1 MAAAVGRPLRAAL
14 RRHEQRLL
22 LALAAAVLCAT
33 SVAPLAGLFVREG
46 ADLLRDSMPLFGS
59 GTLALLLRSLVLST
73 LVTLLA
79 LALGLPLGV
88 LVGRTEVRGW
98 WAASLLHAFPAFLPP
113 FLLAL
118 GWFHVFGVSGL
129 LGSEA
134 TSRAL
139 FSDAGFVIVLALAF
153 TPIAT
158 SLVAL
163 GVQGVDP
170 ALEEA
175 GRVVAKPLRVMS
187 RILVP
192 AAAPAWIL
200 AAIVI
205 FTLSFSELGVPMF
218 LRVDTFPAMVF
229 SRLGGVD
236 YAPGEALGLV
246 LPLVPLALLLL
257 AAERRF
263 VGTRSFAVF
272 GLRSGRQDRL
282 ALGRWTRAASV
293 ALWIAAL
300 LSVAPIA
307 TLTWRALSGGGA
319 AEAGRWMGR
328 APWNSLSS
336 SGVAA
341 TAIVGLGL
349 VVGHA
354 AARRLPG
361 AAVLDAAA
369 VLSFVAPA
377 AVLGIGMIGFWN
389 RPGLQWVY
397 GTSGMLVVGYVARYA
412 VVGVRTIGSLVAQ
425 TPLHVEG
432 AAAAVGAGFWRR
444 LTRIL
449 LPLHARGIGFA
460 WLLALVFCL
469 RDLELAVLY
478 YPPGGEPL
486 TVRLFTLEA
495 NGPEPVVA
503 ALAVVH
509 VTMTAAVLSAGG
521 FLLGRRATT

>member
-1 MAAAVGRPLRAAL
+1 VAAAVGRPLRTFL
-14 RRHEQRLL
+14 RRHEQPLL
-22 LALAAAVLCAT
+22 LAFAAAVLCTT

-46 ADLLRDSMPLFGS
+46 AALLRDSTPLFGS
-59 GTLALLLRSLVLST
+59 SALVLLLRSLLLST

-88 LVGRTEVRGW
+88 LLGRTDVRGRW
-98 WAASLLHAFPAFLPP
+98 PASLLHAFPAFLPP

-129 LGSEA
+129 LGSET

-139 FSDAGFVIVLALAF
+139 FSDAGCVVVLALAF

-163 GVQGVDP
+163 GVQSVDP

-175 GRVVAKPLRVMS
+175 ARVVAKPLRVVS

-192 AAAPAWIL
+192 AALPAWIL

-218 LRVDTFPAMVF
+218 LRVDTFPTMVF

-236 YAPGEALGLV
+236 YSPGEALALV
-246 LPLVPLALLLL
+246 LPLVLLALLLL
-257 AAERRF
+257 AVERRF

-282 ALGRWTRAASV
+282 ALGRWRPPANIG
-293 ALWIAAL
+293 LCLAAL
-300 LSVAPIA
+300 LSAAPIA
-307 TLTWRALSGGGA
+307 ALAWRAASGNGV

-336 SGVAA
+336 SAVAA
-341 TAIVGLGL
+341 TAIVGMGL
-349 VVGHA
+349 VIGHA
-354 AARRLPG
+354 AARRLRG
-361 AAVLDAAA
+361 AAVLDGVA
-369 VLSFVAPA
+369 VLAFVAPA
-377 AVLGIGMIGFWN
+377 ALLGIGMIGLWN

-397 GTSGMLVVGYVARYA
+397 ASSGILVVGYVARYA

-425 TPLHVEG
+425 TPSHVEE

-469 RDLELAVLY
+469 RDLELPVLY

-503 ALAVVH
+503 ALALVH
-509 VTMTAAVLSAGG
+509 VTMTAAVLAAGG
-521 FLLGRRATT
+521 LLLGRRAT